1 MYHRKHIT
9 YSILRRIFPIIDNE
23 LSRYVTIFES
33 LILYSMAVI
42 VIHDCA
48 LFKLFYLKKS
58 RYDQN
63 QKYNKY
69 NEIIL

>member
-1 MYHRKHIT
+1 
-9 YSILRRIFPIIDNE
+9 
-23 LSRYVTIFES
+23 
-33 LILYSMAVI
+33 MAVI

-69 NEIIL
+69 NEIILWKFSQFFNLKN